1 MDTGHKL
8 RQDLLHHLASGLWRP
23 GQRLPTERELSE
35 RYQVSRTTV
44 RRVLASLKERGLIT
58 QTVGSGTYV
67 RGPGAGAADSSDAGT
82 AATTSPA
89 ELMEAR
95 LALEPAIVEM
105 VIRHATPA
113 DFQRMEECCACAEAA
128 ATMEEFEVWDA
139 KLHETIAQATR
150 NNFLREVFDLM
161 NEVRSQDVWGQLKR
175 RSLTAERRAAYQA
188 EHRRLVAALKDRD
201 AALARQLTLEH
212 LLHVRRNLLG
222 Y

>member
-1 MDTGHKL
+1 MDAGHKL

-67 RGPGAGAADSSDAGT
+67 RGQGAGARDSSDAAT
-82 AATTSPA
+82 AATASPA

-113 DFQRMEECCACAEAA
+113 DFQRMEECCECAEAA
-128 ATMEEFEVWDA
+128 ATMEEFELWDA

-175 RSLTAERRAAYQA
+175 RSLTPERRAAYQA